1 MSKIIRWVLTIALT
15 YGAYTETGIFTALS
29 LLLIFV
35 AIEAQG
41 WLTKR
46 ALDEGRAVQNF
57 IESTR
62 RPSQVTQSVSP
73 TGEK

>member
-1 MSKIIRWVLTIALT
+1 MSKVIRWVLTIALT

-35 AIEAQG
+35 GLEANG

-46 ALDEGRAVQNF
+46 ALDEGRAVQSF
-57 IESTR
+57 IESTLAALR
-62 RPSQVTQSVSP
+62 
-73 TGEK
+73 K